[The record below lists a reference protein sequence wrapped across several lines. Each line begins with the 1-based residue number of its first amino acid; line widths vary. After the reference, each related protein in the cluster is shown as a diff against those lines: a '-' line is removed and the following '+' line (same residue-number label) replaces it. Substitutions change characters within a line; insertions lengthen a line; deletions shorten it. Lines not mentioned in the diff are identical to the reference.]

1 MTYFGYIDKEEASA
15 VNWGQVGQDLSKI
28 LIDAGDARQ
37 AKRDAYDKAT
47 EEYQKVL
54 NDSPSGD
61 FKTANDFALNHAN
74 DAARYRLLQDRL
86 FKNGV
91 MNERQYTRSRQNL
104 KDGTTQ
110 LFGLAKE
117 YEAEYKDK
125 MQRMKA
131 NESQYV
137 EQWLMEQIEGLS
149 NLKNSGSYINSESGM
164 VSIGKLIKGQNPG
177 DPSVLSKDPNDVLT
191 VNQLRNRYK
200 DQYNKFDVSATMNEE
215 VQRLGSYIT
224 SVKDAGG
231 PTFAGKITKFLD
243 PTLRGT
249 DLDERQTKIV
259 NSFEKME
266 KDMINSYIEAVPLN
280 ALSVLTNTIIT
291 NPDTGK
297 RFDLTLK
304 PKPSKPDPNT
314 IYLTDDGS
322 GTIKPDLTEDQQKLV
337 FDAVQ
342 VNFRNQ
348 LDAETTI
355 STYNEPKET
364 TTQTNERTQTTENEN
379 VVTNMGKLY
388 FGTDEQVKE
397 AEDYLRGVN
406 TNIKSIDRSGESVI
420 IEYNDGRASETL
432 FFESTPGDDTT
443 RLDQGAWITASA
455 NFFLDDKNKITDINK
470 VISSSGVDLTEEFNK
485 DSTGFSAGTIE
496 TEETTQEAF
505 SRILDED
512 IDETRYDFNTKDA
525 DGKIT
530 GVIDDANGEA
540 VKAFENKLPV
550 GFTIEEDYKTGND
563 KDKFVSIKKGSKT
576 IGEVDISKPG
586 YSKEIKDLIIK
597 NMSDEE
603 GLITQATT
611 VKNKGGKRKI
621 KTTPRSTRTSS
632 SNTTNN
638 TRGVGS
644 NYNQP

>member
-28 LIDAGDARQ
+28 LTDAGDARQ
-37 AKRDAYDKAT
+37 AKRDAYDKAS
-47 EEYQKVL
+47 EEYQKIL
-54 NDSPSGD
+54 NDAPSGD
-61 FKTANDFALNHAN
+61 FKTANSFALNHAN

-86 FKNGV
+86 FKNGL

-104 KDGTTQ
+104 KDGTNQ

-125 MQRMKA
+125 MQRMKN

-137 EQWLMEQIEGLS
+137 EQWLMERIEGLS
-149 NLKNSGSYINSESGM
+149 NLKNTGSYINSESGM
-164 VSIGKLIKGQNPG
+164 VSIGKLVKGPNKN
-177 DPSVLSKDPNDVLT
+177 DPSTLSKDPNDILT

-215 VQRLGSYIT
+215 VQRMGSFIN
-224 SVKDAGG
+224 SVKTAGG
-231 PTFAGKITKFLD
+231 ATFAGKITKFLD

-249 DLDERQTKIV
+249 DLDDRQTKIV

-297 RFDLTLK
+297 RFELTFDKK
-304 PKPSKPDPNT
+304 PTAKPDPDK

-322 GTIKPDLTEDQQKLV
+322 GTVSPDLTDAQQKLV
-337 FDAVQ
+337 FEAVQ

-348 LDAETTI
+348 LDAETTV
-355 STYNEPKET
+355 STYNEPKES
-364 TTQTNERTQTTENEN
+364 TTQTNERTKTTQNEN

-388 FGTDEQVKE
+388 YGTDEQVKE
-397 AEDYLRGVN
+397 AEDFLRSIN
-406 TNIKSIDRSGESVI
+406 PNIKSIDRNGESVI
-420 IEYNDGRASETL
+420 IEYNDGTASETL
-432 FFESTPGDDTT
+432 NFESTPGDDTT
-443 RLDQGAWITASA
+443 RLDQGAWITSSA
-455 NFFLDDKNKITDINK
+455 NFFLDDSNKIKDINK
-470 VISSSGVDLTEEFNK
+470 VISSSGIDLTQDFNK

-496 TEETTQEAF
+496 SEESTQEAF
-505 SRILDED
+505 ARILDED
-512 IDETRYDFNTKDA
+512 IDESRYEFNTKDA

-540 VKAFENKLPV
+540 VKALKDKMPA
-550 GFTIEEDYKTGND
+550 GFIIEEDYQTGSNT
-563 KDKFVSIKKGSKT
+563 DKFVEIKKGSKS
-576 IGEVDISKPG
+576 IGKVDISKPG
-586 YSKEIKDLIIK
+586 YSKKIKDLIIK
-597 NMSDEE
+597 NLTDEQ
-603 GLITQATT
+603 GIILQTTT
-611 VKNKGGKRKI
+611 VKGRGGKKKI
-621 KTTPRSTRTSS
+621 KTTPKSTRTSG
-632 SNTTNN
+632 TNGRN
-638 TRGVGS
+638 NSGVGAG
-644 NYNQP
+644 YN